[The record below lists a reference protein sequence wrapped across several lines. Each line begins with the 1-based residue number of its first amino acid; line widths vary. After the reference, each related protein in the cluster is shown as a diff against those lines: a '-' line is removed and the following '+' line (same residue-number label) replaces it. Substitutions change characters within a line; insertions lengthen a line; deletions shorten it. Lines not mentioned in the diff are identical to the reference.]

1 MDVLIRMC
9 NYVIKMSHH
18 YFSMACDLE
27 KKTQKSLEKEQK
39 LALNKRREQ
48 LFAKIIIKDVAF
60 RRLFILLIFQLIGTK
75 GVLISTYN

>member
-1 MDVLIRMC
+1 
-9 NYVIKMSHH
+9 
-18 YFSMACDLE
+18 MAYDLE

-39 LALNKRREQ
+39 LVLNNRREQ

-60 RRLFILLIFQLIGTK
+60 QSIFILLIFQLIGTK